1 MGPEHIG
8 PLLLLSYNAP
18 ATGRCVC
25 EDAWLV
31 PGCFGRPTTSFLW
44 RVGFAQKKEAALA
57 ALPLAVAP
65 GEDFSY
71 VEGKTCAPST
81 IMSR

>member
-1 MGPEHIG
+1 MRGTCPDVWAAND
-8 PLLLLSYNAP
+8 LLP
-18 ATGRCVC
+18 R
-25 EDAWLV
+25 
-31 PGCFGRPTTSFLW
+31 FLW

-71 VEGKTCAPST
+71 VEGKTCAPS
-81 IMSR
+81 IYYHVSPD